1 MPANLPPGVRHRIN
15 PYDGLYGA
23 WPFIVNRLAAL
34 LLSIGFAPF
43 LLAQSADRA
52 LPAQSVPPPK
62 NGVVDTFLDMVGPVP
77 ADATPHKERFREF
90 LMSTVGPVPLLGE
103 AAGAGI
109 EQWMNTPQDWG
120 QGWGAFGQ
128 RYWSNLAYNGI
139 RQTITYGGSLALGED
154 SRYFASGRTG
164 AWARTRH
171 ALVST
176 FTARH
181 PDGRTTF
188 SFSSTAGV
196 IGASALSSTWG
207 PAAWKGPGNIA
218 ENAAV
223 SFASTAAFN
232 VVREFLPD
240 ILHRRR

>member
-1 MPANLPPGVRHRIN
+1 MP
-15 PYDGLYGA
+15 
-23 WPFIVNRLAAL
+23 LAFGQA
-34 LLSIGFAPF
+34 
-43 LLAQSADRA
+43 ADRTLA
-52 LPAQSVPPPK
+52 AQSVPPAHSGAIDK
-62 NGVVDTFLDMVGPVP
+62 FLDWVGPVP
-77 ADATPHKERFREF
+77 AGETPHKERVSEF
-90 LMSTVGPVPLLGE
+90 LWSTVGPVPLLGE

-154 SRYFASGRTG
+154 SRYFASGRMG

-188 SFSSTAGV
+188 SFSGTAGV

-218 ENAAV
+218 ENAGL